1 MEQTVNTKSGAE
13 VVVVVVYYYFSA
25 GAFTI
30 SRPF

>member
-13 VVVVVVYYYFSA
+13 VVVVVVEYFSA